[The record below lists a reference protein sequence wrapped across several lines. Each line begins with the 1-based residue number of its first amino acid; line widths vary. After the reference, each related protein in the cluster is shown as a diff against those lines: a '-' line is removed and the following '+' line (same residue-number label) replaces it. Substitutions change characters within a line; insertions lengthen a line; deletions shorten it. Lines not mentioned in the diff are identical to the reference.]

1 MPPREAFLS
10 HSSEDRAIAQRIAE
24 MLCDNGVPT
33 FYAPANV
40 VGHQQWQ
47 DEILKALQRCD
58 WFLVLLSPDAIQSMW
73 VKRETAFA
81 LKERRY
87 EDKIVP
93 LNYRDCDL
101 GPLEWLRLYQ
111 FVDFR
116 ADFSEGA
123 RTLLRVWG
131 LGLKSLPGA

>member
-1 MPPREAFLS
+1 MAR
-10 HSSEDRAIAQRIAE
+10 RIAE
-24 MLCDNGVPT
+24 MLGDHGVPT

-40 VGHQQWQ
+40 IGHQQWQ

-58 WFLVLLSPDAIQSMW
+58 WFLVLLSPDAIRSMW

-87 EDKIVP
+87 EDRIVP
-93 LNYRDCDL
+93 LNYRDCGL
-101 GPLEWLRLYQ
+101 GPLEWLKLYQ

-116 ADFSEGA
+116 AGFSEGA
-123 RTLLRVWG
+123 RMLLRVWG
-131 LGLKSLPGA
+131 MELKSSPRA

>member
-10 HSSEDRAIAQRIAE
+10 HSSVDRAMAEQIAE
-24 MLCDNGVPT
+24 TLRLHGVPT
-33 FYAPANV
+33 FYSPKNI

-47 DEILKALQRCD
+47 DEILQALQRCD
-58 WFLVLLSPDAIQSMW
+58 WFLVLLSPEAMRSMW

-81 LKERRY
+81 LSERRY
-87 EDKIVP
+87 NDTIVP

-101 GPLEWLRLYQ
+101 GPLEWLKLYQ

-116 ADFSEGA
+116 TDFSHGA
-123 RTLLRVWG
+123 RELLRAWG
-131 LGLKSLPGA
+131 LGLKS

>member
-10 HSSEDRAIAQRIAE
+10 NSSEDRAMAQQIAQ
-24 MLCDNGVPT
+24 MLSDHGVPT
-33 FYAPANV
+33 FYAPANII
-40 VGHQQWQ
+40 GHQQWQ

-58 WFLVLLSPDAIQSMW
+58 WFLVLLSPDAIKSMW

-81 LKERRY
+81 LSERRY
-87 EDKIVP
+87 ENQIIP

-101 GPLEWLRLYQ
+101 GTLAWLKLYQ

-116 ADFSEGA
+116 SDFQEGA
-123 RTLLRVWG
+123 RMLLRVWG
-131 LGLKSLPGA
+131 LGLKL

>member
-24 MLCDNGVPT
+24 LLCEHAVPT
-33 FYAPANV
+33 FYAPANI

-58 WFLVLLSPDAIQSMW
+58 WFLVLLSPNAVQSMW

-81 LKERRY
+81 LKEKRY
-87 EDKIVP
+87 EDRIVP
-93 LNYRDCDL
+93 LFYRDCNL
-101 GPLEWLRLYQ
+101 GTLEWLRLYQ

-116 ADFSEGA
+116 TDFREGA
-123 RTLLRVWG
+123 RMLLRTWG
-131 LGLKSLPGA
+131 LGLKP